1 MRIQYKTDISFFYTQ
16 GERAVTAERAARATV
31 ESLERGKR
39 ALQETMAGQL
49 DSVKA
54 QLTRQREQNNALET
68 AVRRRDRDAEQLRE
82 MVQQKVADGAD
93 GPA

>member
-1 MRIQYKTDISFFYTQ
+1 
-16 GERAVTAERAARATV
+16 
-31 ESLERGKR
+31 
-39 ALQETMAGQL
+39 MAGQL

-82 MVQQKVADGAD
+82 MVQQKVAEGAD

>member
-1 MRIQYKTDISFFYTQ
+1 MRIQYTTDISFFYTQ

-82 MVQQKVADGAD
+82 MVQQKVAEGAD

>member
-1 MRIQYKTDISFFYTQ
+1 M
-16 GERAVTAERAARATV
+16 TAERAARATV

-82 MVQQKVADGAD
+82 MVQQKVAEGAD
-93 GPA
+93 RPA